1 MPHLILEC
9 SDNIIE
15 GNHQLLN
22 ILHDCQQ
29 ILVENLPTS
38 LESCKSR
45 VVRHQDYLLGNG
57 DGQNAF
63 IHLEVKVLTGR
74 SEELLKQLA
83 EKLKAYILA
92 HLSESQA
99 SDLKLKL
106 SVEIVELSSIYIN

>member
-15 GNHQLLN
+15 ENRQLLN

-29 ILVENLPTS
+29 MLVENLPTS

-57 DGQNAF
+57 EVKNAF
-63 IHLEVKVLTGR
+63 IHLEVRVLKGR
-74 SEELLKQLA
+74 SEELLKRLA
-83 EKLKAYILA
+83 EELKTCISARL
-92 HLSESQA
+92 LKSLGN
-99 SDLKLKL
+99 DLNLKL
-106 SVEIVELSSIYIN
+106 SVEVVELSGIYVN